1 MIGAPE
7 FADSSNLHFDF
18 FARIVDHA
26 NTLANS
32 HNGWRTHRLKLG
44 DVALELLTLGDLAT
58 EMAGA
63 FIPQSGVDG
72 VSGGAGLNGRAIRI
86 RLLTTE
92 ALGATLPPTMWKWD
106 EAEYR
111 SDRFGFTFDPNRR
124 MLTAVDVSEREAVV
138 WFTRDRVGAWERAAP
153 ARPIIDRLLSQFGLT
168 MLHAGSLGTG
178 DKTMLFA
185 GPGGSGKSTLV
196 RAGVKKKMKT
206 VGDDFLLLLPGQPPL
221 VAPLYRTLRLQQSSP
236 SFDAA
241 SDHIEED
248 GFANDKALVLLP
260 QDDSI
265 AQTQQ
270 VVALAA
276 MHVSGK
282 KESILEPTSTSEV
295 LRSLLPSSLIL
306 ADRRPEAMTVLTDL
320 ARGLPS
326 FRFAVGT
333 DIDHALRVVS
343 DLLEEIG

>member
-1 MIGAPE
+1 MMGARE
-7 FADSSNLHFDF
+7 LNDSTQLHLDF
-18 FARIVDHA
+18 FARILEHA
-26 NTLANS
+26 NALAQA
-32 HNGWRTHRLKLG
+32 HGGWRTHWVSLG
-44 DVALELLTLGDLAT
+44 DVSLELLTLGDLAT
-58 EMAGA
+58 EMASA
-63 FIPQSGVDG
+63 FVPQSNAERIQR
-72 VSGGAGLNGRAIRI
+72 GAGHGGRTIRI
-86 RLLTTE
+86 RIMTTE
-92 ALGATLPPTMWKWD
+92 ALGATLPATMWRWD

-111 SDRFGFTFDPNRR
+111 SDRFGFTFDVNRR
-124 MLTAVDVSEREAVV
+124 MLTAVDVGEREAVV
-138 WFTRDRVGAWERAAP
+138 WFTSDRVGAWERAAP

-168 MLHAGSLGTG
+168 MLHAGSLGKG

-206 VGDDFLLLLPGQPPL
+206 VGDDFLLLLRGEPPQ
-221 VAPLYRTLRLQQSSP
+221 VAPLYRTVRLQMSSP

-241 SDHIEED
+241 SDRIEED

-260 QDDSI
+260 EDDSI
-265 AQTQQ
+265 AQRQQ
-270 VVALAA
+270 VIALAA